1 MATVIAIHPLTI
13 CIQGYRGLGTVLAA
27 WCAGLCQSP
36 RDWYPSWSYS
46 LSHRACLHTL
56 KHVAVLKVPV
66 ICQRRQRAQGRLAL
80 FFLTLEAKD
89 CISWGTLPLNNSWK
103 KTDGASWRSPLSELP
118 ETLQR
123 SRMMGGWYYTHY
135 LISFAVLLF
144 SGHIKQ
150 KQNIG
155 QHDP

>member
-1 MATVIAIHPLTI
+1 MATVIPIHPFTI
-13 CIQGYRGLGTVLAA
+13 CIHGYCGLGSVLAA
-27 WCAGLCQSP
+27 CCAGLCQSP
-36 RDWYPSWSYS
+36 RDRYPSWSHS
-46 LSHRACLHTL
+46 LPHCICLRIL
-56 KHVAVLKVPV
+56 KHVAVLKVSV

-103 KTDGASWRSPLSELP
+103 KTDAASWRSPLSELP

>member
-1 MATVIAIHPLTI
+1 MYPRILQAWHCVGCMMCRFESVTE
-13 CIQGYRGLGTVLAA
+13 GLVPISVSLPSPSCLPPHLETRSCSESIRYMSETSESPGE
-27 WCAGLCQSP
+27 AGS
-36 RDWYPSWSYS
+36 
-46 LSHRACLHTL
+46 
-56 KHVAVLKVPV
+56 
-66 ICQRRQRAQGRLAL
+66 

-144 SGHIKQ
+144 FWSHQTKTKHWPTRSLGAVLY
-150 KQNIG
+150 
-155 QHDP
+155 

>member
-1 MATVIAIHPLTI
+1 MGNQSNVFDGLTGRNFTYWI
-13 CIQGYRGLGTVLAA
+13 ELLCLYAA
-27 WCAGLCQSP
+27 PERLNEMQQ
-36 RDWYPSWSYS
+36 YS

>member
-1 MATVIAIHPLTI
+1 MYPRIL
-13 CIQGYRGLGTVLAA
+13 RA
-27 WCAGLCQSP
+27 WHCVGCMMCRL
-36 RDWYPSWSYS
+36 
-46 LSHRACLHTL
+46 
-56 KHVAVLKVPV
+56 VVPV
-66 ICQRRQRAQGRLAL
+66 TEGLAPLLVLLPSPSRLPPHLETSSCSESICYRCQRAQGRLAL

-103 KTDGASWRSPLSELP
+103 KTDGASWLSPLSELP